1 MTICYYIP
9 IKDELEYIK
18 KSIPNILENM
28 KDTDEIL
35 VSVDSVKT
43 PQVIHDYLN
52 KLNINKVVFEWVD
65 DFSELKNLAF
75 SHTSKDWIF
84 LLDADENISP
94 TFIND
99 LNNFLEELQEQH
111 WEGVL
116 VPRIN
121 TYTDLEDYPTYIEDN
136 YLQHS
141 VNKEGWFFWPEYQ
154 LRIYRNLDH
163 IRYLGKI
170 HESLEGLTKVMTL
183 EPSKTYAIIHEKT
196 IAKQLKSDK
205 YYENFDE
212 HRRLHS
218 ENIRQRKTIVDA
230 HKKIIAEV
238 NEVNSKYS
246 NVMEDI

>member
-18 KSIPNILENM
+18 KSIPNIMENM
-28 KDTDEIL
+28 SEGDEIL
-35 VSVDSVKT
+35 VSVDSVNT
-43 PQVIHDYLN
+43 PQIIHDYLDN
-52 KLNINKVVFEWVD
+52 FNINKVVFEWVD

-75 SHTSKDWIF
+75 NHTSKDWIF

-94 TFIND
+94 TFIKD
-99 LNNFLEELQEQH
+99 LNKFLDELQEQN

-141 VNKEGWFFWPEYQ
+141 VNEDGWFYWPEYQ

-163 IRYLGKI
+163 IRYMGEI
-170 HESLEGLTKVMTL
+170 HESLEGLNTVMTL

-205 YYENFDE
+205 YYENFE
-212 HRRLHS
+212 HHRRLHS
-218 ENIRQRKTIVDA
+218 ENIHQRKTIVEA
-230 HKKIIAEV
+230 RKKIMDEVEEV
-238 NEVNSKYS
+238 NRKYS
-246 NVMEDI
+246 NDTENI